1 MLSPETRVS
10 DFENSVKKYFIDNL
24 QTTENVPLFFD
35 WMEDIPVDS
44 NGVKLLSWIII
55 SFGYVQLGTVA
66 ECSVNVHIFTR
77 NDFESQ
83 NLNILMDKVNSYI
96 INEDAVNGLHTIPYY
111 NTISLPWVVNGGIIP
126 FIRNIYGVESLKDNT
141 KMRTILLT
149 MRWGSK

>member
-24 QTTENVPLFFD
+24 QTTENIPLFFD

>member
-24 QTTENVPLFFD
+24 QTTENIPLFFD

-83 NLNILMDKVNSYI
+83 NLNVLMDKVNSYI

>member
-24 QTTENVPLFFD
+24 QTTENIPLFFD

-66 ECSVNVHIFTR
+66 ECPVNVHIFTR

-111 NTISLPWVVNGGIIP
+111 NTISLPWVVNGGIMP

>member
-24 QTTENVPLFFD
+24 QTTENIPLFFD

-66 ECSVNVHIFTR
+66 ECSVNIHMFTR

>member
-24 QTTENVPLFFD
+24 QTTENIPLFFD
-35 WMEDIPVDS
+35 WMDDIPVDS

>member
-10 DFENSVKKYFIDNL
+10 DFENSVKKYFVDNL
-24 QTTENVPLFFD
+24 QTTENIPLFFD
-35 WMEDIPVDS
+35 WMDDIPVDS